1 MMAYLRKANSTRPP
15 ARRRSVRPLLEGLED
30 RLLLY
35 STLGA
40 QWTYGSRITYS
51 FVPDGTCIGGTPSVL
66 FQTLN
71 AKFPTVTWQQQFQK
85 AAAAWEAVAN
95 INLSQV
101 SDDGS
106 PEGVNGNQQDDPR
119 FGDIRISA
127 IPQSS
132 GTLAVTFLPPPIN
145 GGTDAGDIIFNS
157 NTNRQINSSYDIET
171 VAIHEFGHALGMGH
185 SQITTACMYAYYNA
199 TKQSLTSD
207 DISGIQSI
215 WQAPQLDQF
224 NSNGQNNG
232 SYTRATNITSYI
244 DANSQIAIP
253 SLAISS
259 LGQTEW
265 FCVTAPSSTT
275 GTMVVKL
282 QSSNLSSLSP
292 KLLVTNSSLQLLGQ
306 VGSPAYGDTVSVT
319 VSCVQPGHSFYIR
332 TGPNAGGE
340 LIGGFGLEVNFGSQT
355 QSPIPPPNTVV
366 AQQPD
371 QGGGSINAPS
381 PWIRVGNLD
390 GFGEALTASQLDLGD
405 PLPPTS
411 LASMKLTASSDAFS
425 GALGFLANPLGPQ
438 GKPMILLQGD
448 ETGTVV
454 GPALPVSGQAS
465 TTVNYQVLDSVLAT
479 WSDKLFSLL
488 AS

>member
-1 MMAYLRKANSTRPP
+1 
-15 ARRRSVRPLLEGLED
+15 
-30 RLLLY
+30 LLY

-51 FVPDGTCIGGTPSVL
+51 FVPDGTSIGGTPSVL

-71 AKFPTVTWQQQFQK
+71 AKFPTTTWQQQFQK
-85 AAAAWEAVAN
+85 AAAAWEAAAN

-101 SDDGS
+101 TDDGS

-127 IPQSS
+127 IPQSP
-132 GTLAVTFLPPPIN
+132 GTLASTFLPPPIN

-157 NTNRQINSSYDIET
+157 TTNWQINSAYDLET
-171 VAIHEFGHALGMGH
+171 VAIHEIGHALGMGH
-185 SQITTACMYAYYNA
+185 SQITAACMYAYYNS

-207 DISGIQSI
+207 DVSGIQSI
-215 WQAPQLDQF
+215 WQAPQPDQF

-232 SYTRATNITSYI
+232 SYTRAANITSYI

-265 FCVTAPSSTT
+265 FSVTAPTSTT

-292 KLLVTNSSLQLLGQ
+292 KLLVANSSLQVLGQ
-306 VGSPAYGDTVSVT
+306 VGSSGYGDTVSVT
-319 VSCVQPGHSFYIR
+319 VSGVQPGQSFYLR
-332 TGPNAGGE
+332 CGPNAGGE

-366 AQQPD
+366 PQQPD
-371 QGGGSINAPS
+371 QGGGSISGPS
-381 PWIRVGNLD
+381 GLGSLDWILVGGL
-390 GFGEALTASQLDLGD
+390 GGWGEQLSTSVLGHGSD
-405 PLPPTS
+405 LPPTPPV
-411 LASMKLTASSDAFS
+411 LTSSATGSSPFS
-425 GALGFLANPLGPQ
+425 AAIGVLGSPTGPQ
-438 GKPMILLQGD
+438 DQPLVVSQGD
-448 ETGTVV
+448 DTGTVLGLAMPSLDQPSMTV
-454 GPALPVSGQAS
+454 DYQA
-465 TTVNYQVLDSVLAT
+465 VDSVLAT
-479 WSDKLFSLL
+479 WSQKPLSLL
-488 AS
+488 GS